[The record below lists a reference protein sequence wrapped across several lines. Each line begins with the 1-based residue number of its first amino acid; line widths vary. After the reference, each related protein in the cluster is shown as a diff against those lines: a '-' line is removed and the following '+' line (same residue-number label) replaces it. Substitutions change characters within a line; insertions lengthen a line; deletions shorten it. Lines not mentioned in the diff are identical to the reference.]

1 VTLGLWLFVSAF
13 LWPDLAP
20 RVTNTWV
27 CGVLCVTFAIAAM
40 ALSWAR
46 YLNSA
51 LAVWLFVSAWALP
64 TAHVAALWNT
74 VLCSIAI
81 FVMSL
86 VPSDTTS
93 LPSGLGRLARST

>member
-27 CGVLCVTFAIAAM
+27 CGVLCVTFAIAGM
-40 ALSWAR
+40 GLPWAR

-64 TAHVAALWNT
+64 TAHVAALWNS

-86 VPSDTTS
+86 VPSDTTT
-93 LPSGLGRLARST
+93 LPSGLGGLARST